1 MKMKNVTTMK
11 NLSAAMVA
19 GILILASCA
28 KNNDV
33 LNSGDTQNVNS
44 ESAADSYTSETS
56 DMADVAASAITNTQY
71 NGGRVAGTITIN
83 GLGDKDGRLKGAN
96 VTITPTGTKDS
107 PVGTIK
113 IDFGTTGTTDANG
126 VVRKGV
132 ILILYSGKKN
142 IAQSYR
148 ELHYDGYSRNG
159 VAFDNN
165 MVFRNTYLAGTS
177 TQPDSTHFRHALDG
191 GKLTFPSDGTTIVRQ
206 ANYDVTIDYV
216 AKTLTLSANTVKLHS
231 ASGTTRAG
239 KDYTMDI
246 NTPLV
251 YKVECLATKVYIA
264 VSGKK
269 TITANKIDYTID
281 YGDGTC
287 DNTVTITVGG
297 KTATIT
303 VNGDGN

>member
-1 MKMKNVTTMK
+1 MKNVTTMK

-19 GILILASCA
+19 GILILASCT

-44 ESAADSYTSETS
+44 ESAADSYTSETA
-56 DMADVAASAITNTQY
+56 DMSTSVVSNITATRY
-71 NGGRVAGTITIN
+71 GNGRTAGVVT
-83 GLGDKDGRLKGAN
+83 GLGDKDSRLTGATI
-96 VTITPTGTKDS
+96 TITPGSNSTKDT
-107 PVGTIK
+107 PNGIIT
-113 IDFGTTGTTDANG
+113 IDFGTTGVTTNE
-126 VVRKGV
+126 VTRKGR
-132 ILILYSGKKN
+132 ILISYSGRKN
-142 IAQSYR
+142 AGGSIRTLS
-148 ELHYDGYSRNG
+148 YDGYSRNG
-159 VAFDNN
+159 VVFDNL
-165 MVFRNTYLAGTS
+165 MAFSITNTAAQGTI
-177 TQPDSTHFRHALDG
+177 DSTHFRHALDG
-191 GKLTFPSDGTTIVRQ
+191 GKLTFPDGTTIVRQ